1 MRNARCAALRAAPLA
16 RSLLA
21 AWLLR
26 AGPIASPRQS
36 DKIALLLSRCW
47 IESMGPRSARE
58 RGRNRASRLA
68 THRQG
73 RKNTTHSGLGLA
85 SAATLTALRR
95 LGALLRKAG
104 RACGTLHLTDPRW
117 ARTRCCCIIFLLLL
131 FLAACFNRCCATALL
146 LFFSAARQLA
156 RRVFTLVVI
165 RVQVLG
171 AVSICF
177 VVAESGT
184 CVCS

>member
-1 MRNARCAALRAAPLA
+1 MRAAPRCALRRLPA
-16 RSLLA
+16 RCSLLGCCELVPLHPRDNQIKSLSCCRA
-21 AWLLR
+21 AGLR
-26 AGPIASPRQS
+26 AWAPGQ
-36 DKIALLLSRCW
+36 
-47 IESMGPRSARE
+47 
-58 RGRNRASRLA
+58 RGRGAETEPADWLHTDNA
-68 THRQG
+68 G